1 MNSNQNLLRLLFRSL
16 KSNKKLS
23 EFEENKKKYN
33 QDLKEIQQKYLVEFN
48 KTENFQE
55 VAENL
60 HVDMNKLHQKD
71 EEKEEE
77 SKEKIVTVEKII
89 A

>member
-33 QDLKEIQQKYLVEFN
+33 KDLKEIQQKYLVEFN

-60 HVDMNKLHQKD
+60 HKDMEELHKND
-71 EEKEEE
+71 EKKEEE
-77 SKEKIVTVEKII
+77 EKIVTVEKII